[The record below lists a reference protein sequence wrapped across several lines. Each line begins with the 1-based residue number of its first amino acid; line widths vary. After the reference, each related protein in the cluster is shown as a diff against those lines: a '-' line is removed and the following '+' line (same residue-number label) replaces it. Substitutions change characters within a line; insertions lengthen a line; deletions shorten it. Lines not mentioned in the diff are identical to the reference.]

1 MNTIMD
7 TKKLVLLAALCTPA
21 LLAFAPTA
29 IGTASKVRFAPTEGS
44 SLTKTFENKG
54 EFSLD
59 HMAMTIN
66 GQENPTMP
74 QMSMTFNTGQKVV
87 VTDHYVANRDGAPK
101 QLKRHFDDLGSDLS
115 MSMKMEVMG
124 ESHDQD
130 KSVKSK
136 SQLTGKTVVFTWD
149 ADSKEYKKAFDPSED
164 NADLLKGVK
173 EDMDLRVLLPENE
186 VKEGDEWDIDVKGLA
201 GVFGPGGNLS
211 LVPDEKDA
219 GGMDPGMSSGMSSM
233 SEMLGDLLEGEAKGK
248 FTGMREVGGAKMAVI
263 KINVKI
269 SSSKDMT
276 DVVAEAMKK
285 AKMPAEMEMK
295 FDHMDV
301 DLKIE
306 SEGEL
311 VWNVAAGH
319 AHSLELSGPVHVNMD
334 MAMKITPPGQG
345 AMSLEQRMEM
355 SGTSNLSAKF
365 D

>member
-1 MNTIMD
+1 MNH
-7 TKKLVLLAALCTPA
+7 KKLLLLAALCTPA
-21 LLAFAPTA
+21 LLAFAMP
-29 IGTASKVRFAPTEGS
+29 GSKVRFAPAEGS
-44 SLTKTFENKG
+44 KLTKTFENKG

-66 GQENPTMP
+66 GQENPAMP
-74 QMSMTFNTGQKVV
+74 QMTMTFNTSQKIV
-87 VTDHYVANRDGAPK
+87 VTDEYVANRDGAPK
-101 QLKRHFDDLGSDLS
+101 KLKRHFDELGSDVA

-130 KSVKSK
+130 KSVKAK

-149 ADSKEYKKAFDPSED
+149 ADSKEYKKAFDPAED
-164 NADLLKGVK
+164 NVDLLKGVR

-186 VKEGDEWDIDVKGLA
+186 VKEGDEWDINVKGLA
-201 GVFGPGGNLS
+201 SVLGPGGNLA
-211 LVPDEKDA
+211 LVPDESDA
-219 GGMDPGMSSGMSSM
+219 GGGMDPGMTSGMSSL
-233 SEMLGDLLEGEAKGK
+233 SEMLGDLLEGDAKGK
-248 FTGMREVGGAKMAVI
+248 FTGMRDVGGTKMAVI
-263 KINVKI
+263 KLTVKI

-285 AKMPAEMEMK
+285 TKLPAEMEMK
-295 FDHMDV
+295 FDHMDI

-311 VWNVAAGH
+311 IWNVATGH
-319 AHSLELSGPVHVNMD
+319 AHSLEMSGPVHINMD
-334 MAMKITPPGQG
+334 MAMKISPPGQG

-355 SGTSNLSAKF
+355 SGSSNISAKF

>member
-1 MNTIMD
+1 MNTIMN
-7 TKKLVLLAALCTPA
+7 TKKLLLLTALCTPA
-21 LLAFAPTA
+21 LLAFALP
-29 IGTASKVRFAPTEGS
+29 GSRVRFAPAEGS

-59 HMAMTIN
+59 HMSMTIN
-66 GQENPTMP
+66 GQENPAMP
-74 QMSMTFNTGQKVV
+74 QMSMTFNTDQKIV
-87 VTDHYVANRDGAPK
+87 VTDDYISNRDGAPK
-101 QLKRHFDDLGSDLS
+101 KLKRRFDELGSNVS

-130 KSVKSK
+130 KSVKAK
-136 SQLTGKTVVFTWD
+136 SQLAGKTILFTWD
-149 ADSKEYKKAFDPSED
+149 ADAKEYKTAFDPAED

-173 EDMDLRVLLPENE
+173 EDMDLRALLPENE
-186 VKEGDEWDIDVKGLA
+186 VKEGEEWDINVKGLA
-201 GVFGPGGNLS
+201 SIFGPGGNLS

-219 GGMDPGMSSGMSSM
+219 EGMDPGMTSGMSSM

-248 FTGMREVGGAKMAVI
+248 FTGMREVSGTKMAVI
-263 KINVKI
+263 KVTVKI

-285 AKMPAEMEMK
+285 TKMPAEMEMK
-295 FDHMDV
+295 FDHMDI

-306 SEGEL
+306 CEGEL
-311 VWNVAAGH
+311 VWDLAAGH
-319 AHSLELSGPVHVNMD
+319 AHSLELSGPVHINMD
-334 MAMKITPPGQG
+334 MAMKISPPGQG

-355 SGTSNLSAKF
+355 SGTSSLNAKF